1 MNPVVS
7 IRAGGLGQLAPTRQ
21 QRVEAAQQI
30 TANLRARL
38 LALSGQGVQ
47 AQADAAAKAAGAAA
61 PVSTGAAAQKSGR
74 TPTGDALDRDAFL
87 LLLVQQMQN
96 QDPLSPFDNTQ
107 MVAQLAQFA
116 ALEQMTNLNTSFDRL
131 RDDVDFLNGN
141 VDQLNFISGQSLLGR
156 SIEGLT
162 DTGEEISGV
171 VDSVGLRGSL
181 VVLGVGG
188 QTVPMSSVIRV
199 TPADG
204 KGGKG

>member
-21 QRVEAAQQI
+21 QRVEAAQKI

-38 LALSGQGVQ
+38 MALSGQGVK
-47 AQADAAAKAAGAAA
+47 AQATAASGAAQAAGAAA
-61 PVSTGAAAQKSGR
+61 KTGSQPVRDA
-74 TPTGDALDRDAFL
+74 TGDALDRDAFL

-116 ALEQMTNLNTSFDRL
+116 SLEQMTNVNTGLEGL
-131 RDDVDFLNGN
+131 RSDMEFLNGN

-156 SIEGLT
+156 EIEGLNEA
-162 DTGEEISGV
+162 GEPVSGV

-181 VVLGVGG
+181 VILGVDG
-188 QTVPMSSVIRV
+188 QQVPMSNVLRV
-199 TPADG
+199 AVTDG
-204 KGGKG
+204 KGK